1 MRMILSH
8 ARVGWLASV
17 RIAEGIM
24 IFEQEVEK
32 KTCWHQACNFI
43 VKRKRESLQCK
54 SVHQL
59 RISENSQ
66 IVFRLNVCSIYS

>member
-8 ARVGWLASV
+8 ARVVWLASV
-17 RIAEGIM
+17 RIAAGIT
-24 IFEQEVEK
+24 IFELEVEK
-32 KTCWHQACNFI
+32 KTCRLQACNFI

-59 RISENSQ
+59 RIYENSQ
-66 IVFRLNVCSIYS
+66 IVFRLNVRSICS

>member
-8 ARVGWLASV
+8 ARVDSLASV
-17 RIAEGIM
+17 RIAEGIT

-32 KTCWHQACNFI
+32 KTCRLQACFI
-43 VKRKRESLQCK
+43 VKRKRESLLCK
-54 SVHQL
+54 SVCQL

-66 IVFRLNVCSIYS
+66 IVFRLNVRSICS

>member
-8 ARVGWLASV
+8 ARVDSLASV
-17 RIAEGIM
+17 RIPEGIM

-32 KTCWHQACNFI
+32 KTCQLQACNFI

-59 RISENSQ
+59 RIYEYSQ
-66 IVFRLNVCSIYS
+66 IVFRLNVRSICA

>member
-17 RIAEGIM
+17 RIAAGIM
-24 IFEQEVEK
+24 IFELEVEK
-32 KTCWHQACNFI
+32 KTCRLQACFI
-43 VKRKRESLQCK
+43 VKRKRESLLCK
-54 SVHQL
+54 SVRQL

-66 IVFRLNVCSIYS
+66 IVFRLNIRSICS

>member
-8 ARVGWLASV
+8 ARIDSLASV
-17 RIAEGIM
+17 RIAEGIT
-24 IFEQEVEK
+24 IYEQEVEK
-32 KTCWHQACNFI
+32 KTCRLQACNFI
-43 VKRKRESLQCK
+43 VKRESLLCK

-66 IVFRLNVCSIYS
+66 IVFRLNVRSICS

>member
-17 RIAEGIM
+17 MIAAGITV
-24 IFEQEVEK
+24 FEQEVEK
-32 KTCWHQACNFI
+32 KKCRLQICFI
-43 VKRKRESLQCK
+43 VKRKRESLLCK
-54 SVHQL
+54 SVRQL

-66 IVFRLNVCSIYS
+66 IVFRLNVCSICA